1 MATVEAKHE
10 AERNGHEPAPRIAV
24 ENPATGEV
32 IGHVPDMGADE
43 VAALVERARAA
54 QPAWEALGY
63 EGRGEVMY
71 ELRRWMVEHRDRVL
85 GTIVAENGKP
95 REEALLHE
103 FVYICDALGH
113 WAKNARKLLADERV
127 RPHSALLFGR
137 KVVVR
142 RRPHGVVG
150 VISPW
155 NFPLALSIGD
165 AIPALMAG
173 NSVVMKPSE
182 LTPLIT
188 MLIVEEGMRAA
199 GLPEDACLVATGAGG
214 AGAALVE
221 HVDMVMFTGST
232 AVGRKVAARAG
243 ERLIPCSLELG
254 GKDPMIVLRDA
265 DVEGAATTAVQW
277 AYGNS
282 GQICMS
288 IERVYVEE
296 PVYDEF
302 VDKVVERTRAIRQG
316 APSTPGAIDVGAM
329 TMPKQVDIV
338 DRHVRDAVERGARVL
353 TGGGRKEGPGRFFEP
368 TVLVDVDHSMAC
380 MREETFGPTM
390 AVMKV
395 RDVDEAVRLAND
407 TNYGLNSSVFTR
419 DLEKGEQ
426 VARRIEAGNVC
437 VNDALLSFAAL
448 EAPFAGAKESGIGAR
463 HGADGIRKYTHPQTI
478 LVTRFGMTR
487 DMTAWPN
494 TRLRSKLLEG
504 LVALMWGRRRRRRS

>member
-95 REEALLHE
+95 REDALIHE

-127 RPHSALLFGR
+127 RTHSPFLLGR
-137 KVVVR
+137 RVVVR
-142 RRPHGVVG
+142 RRPQGVVG

-199 GLPEDACLVATGAGG
+199 GLPEDACLVATGGG
-214 AGAALVE
+214 PSGAALVD
-221 HVDMVMFTGST
+221 HVDMIMFTGST

-254 GKDPMIVLRDA
+254 GNDPMIVLRDA
-265 DVEGAATTAVQW
+265 DVERAANTAVHW
-277 AYGNS
+277 AYANS

-288 IERVYVEE
+288 VERVYVEE
-296 PVYDEF
+296 PVYDAF
-302 VDKVVERTRAIRQG
+302 LGKVVERTREIRQG
-316 APSTPGAIDVGAM
+316 VPREAGSVDVGAM

-338 DRHVRDAVERGARVL
+338 DRHVRDAVERGAKVL
-353 TGGGRKEGPGRFFEP
+353 TGGNVKPGPGRFFEP

-395 RDVDEAVRLAND
+395 RDADEAVRLAND
-407 TNYGLNSSVFTR
+407 STYGLNSSVFTR
-419 DLEKGEQ
+419 DVEKGEQ
-426 VARRIEAGNVC
+426 IARRIEAGNVC
-437 VNDALLSFAAL
+437 VNDALISFAAL
-448 EAPFAGAKESGIGAR
+448 EAPFAGAKESGVGAR
-463 HGADGIRKYTHPQTI
+463 HGIDGIRKYTQPQTI
-478 LVTRFGMTR
+478 LVTRFGMKREPT
-487 DMTAWPN
+487 MWPN
-494 TRLRSKLLEG
+494 KAIRTKAFEVL
-504 LVALMWGRRRRRRS
+504 AQLMWGRRRRRRS